1 MCVAP
6 TASNTTIYLQ
16 VVIDRLLA
24 SESLYQDAGKMD
36 HNEDAIAESK
46 RVKDTTETSN
56 EPEHLE
62 SRRPVR

>member
-1 MCVAP
+1 M
-6 TASNTTIYLQ
+6 Q
-16 VVIDRLLA
+16 VVIDRLLS

-46 RVKDTTETSN
+46 RVKDTTENAN